1 MAIETNLES
10 IKDNGGEVFIKRD
23 QAIIREALY
32 STEFSYND
40 FVWEE
45 KSSGLSILD
54 WLTYEIDTVLSASVL
69 TPFVEKLLE
78 LKADGEN
85 DNRVRNLTDEA
96 LVEIAFDLR
105 YAKGTGDV
113 SIYHKMLSR
122 NGFIVFDA
130 SVQIERICHTIRTEM
145 EYRMQR

>member
-10 IKDNGGEVFIKRD
+10 ITDNGGEVFVKRD
-23 QAIIREALY
+23 QAIIREALD

-54 WLTYEIDTVLSASVL
+54 WLTYEIDTVLSATVL
-69 TPFVEKLLE
+69 SPFVEKQLE
-78 LKADGEN
+78 LKADGIN
-85 DNRVRNLTDEA
+85 DNRVRNLSNEA
-96 LVEIAFDLR
+96 LIDIIYDLR

-113 SIYHKMLSR
+113 SIYYRMLSR

-130 SVQIERICHTIRTEM
+130 SVQIERICHTIKTEM